1 MFITD
6 IKKGADSFNE
16 FRGRIL
22 YATVR
27 DNSDELV
34 CSATLEFILRVFFD
48 RQDEVVNYKEA
59 LIKYLDFN
67 DEMIRCVS

>member
-6 IKKGADSFNE
+6 IKKGAESFKE

-22 YATVR
+22 YAKVKN
-27 DNSDELV
+27 NSDELV
-34 CSATLEFILRVFFD
+34 CSATLGFILKTFYD

-59 LIKYLDFN
+59 LNKYLDFN
-67 DEMIRCVS
+67 DEMIQCIS

>member
-6 IKKGADSFNE
+6 IKKGADSFKE
-16 FRGRIL
+16 YRGRIL

-34 CSATLEFILRVFFD
+34 CSATLEFILRAFFD
-48 RQDEVVNYKEA
+48 RQNEVVD
-59 LIKYLDFN
+59 LLHLTGQ
-67 DEMIRCVS
+67 